1 MALYLG
7 IDGGGTGCR
16 AAVADDRGVVLGLG
30 QAGPANI
37 ASDPDTARKN
47 ILAATDQALT
57 LAVGA
62 ASAAAE
68 LSRLRSGLGLAG
80 ANAAGAVGRLR
91 LALPFATATIE
102 TDAVTTAMGALGG
115 KDGVVAAIGTGSV
128 FAMIRSG
135 QFRQI
140 GGWGLVLGDE
150 GSAAN
155 LGRSILSYALRALDG
170 HSAMTPLLAK
180 LLQDH
185 GGPTSVVAFAQSAR
199 PSDFASLAPQVTA
212 SDDPAAGELMITA
225 TRAVADS
232 ITLLRGGSDLP
243 VVFTGG
249 LGPVYRAR
257 LSQTMDWTIKDAAGT
272 ALDGALMLARKAG

>member
-16 AAVADDRGVVLGLG
+16 AAVADDTGVVLGRG
-30 QAGPANI
+30 QSGPANI

-57 LAVGA
+57 SAVGA
-62 ASAAAE
+62 ASAPAE
-68 LSRLRSGLGLAG
+68 LSRLRAGLGLAG

-115 KDGVVAAIGTGSV
+115 QDGVVAAIGTGSV
-128 FAMIRSG
+128 FAAIRQG
-135 QFRQI
+135 HFRQI

-150 GSAAN
+150 GSAAI

-170 HSAMTPLLAK
+170 HAEMTPLLAK

-185 GGPTSVVAFAQSAR
+185 GGPTGVVTFAQSAR
-199 PSDFASLAPQVTA
+199 PSDFAALAPQVTA
-212 SDDPAAGELMITA
+212 SEDHAADDLMRAATK
-225 TRAVADS
+225 AVAES
-232 ITLLRGGSDLP
+232 VTLLLDGSDLP

-257 LSQTMDWTIKDAAGT
+257 LSQTVDWAIKDAAGT
-272 ALDGALMLARKAG
+272 ALDGALMLAQKAG

>member
-16 AAVADDRGVVLGLG
+16 AAVADDRGVILGRG
-30 QAGPANI
+30 QSGPANI
-37 ASDPDTARKN
+37 ASDPDTARQN

-57 LAVGA
+57 AAVGA
-62 ASAAAE
+62 ASAPVE
-68 LSRLRSGLGLAG
+68 LSRLQAGLGLAG

-91 LALPFATATIE
+91 LALPFAAATIE

-115 KDGVVAAIGTGSV
+115 QDGVVAAIGTGSV
-128 FAMIRSG
+128 FAAIRGG

-140 GGWGLVLGDE
+140 GGWGFVLGDE
-150 GSAAN
+150 GSAAV
-155 LGRSILSYALRALDG
+155 LGRSILSYALRAHDG
-170 HSAMTPLLAK
+170 HAELTPLLTK

-185 GGPTSVVAFAQSAR
+185 GGPTGVVTFAQSAR
-199 PSDFASLAPQVTA
+199 PSDFAALAPQVTA
-212 SDDPAAGELMITA
+212 SDDPAAWELMTTA
-225 TRAVADS
+225 TQAVADA
-232 ITLLRGGSDLP
+232 ITLLRGGCDLP

-257 LSQTMDWTIKDAAGT
+257 LAQTDGWTIKDAAGT